1 MSWDLDS
8 QTKEILQANNLS
20 AIEKQNDL
28 WGNHVTLSVEE
39 LIGFGVI
46 DPKDTEPMLDLIFNE
61 IRLREPLN
69 PDHFAFIEREY
80 LGRFPSLSKEIQ
92 EQFEC
97 EKELARCFAE
107 IGRLPTLSPPEFGIQ
122 IPGYSITETVGSG
135 GFGTVY
141 KAKQIDLNRTV
152 AIKVLRIN
160 DIQAKSPFED
170 FRNEALK
177 ASRLFHKNIVEV
189 YEVGEQPDFFFVVMP
204 FVEGGS
210 LRSNRDKLKNRF
222 DDIARIVADI
232 CRAVQYAHDLSI
244 LHCDITPNNIL
255 LGSEQRPMLVDF
267 GLSRDTQELAVL
279 RVLSEALN
287 QGVDQD
293 LKVESGFGKP
303 ASFGGTPGYMSP
315 EQSSGDL
322 ASLSE
327 KTDIFSLGAVLFFLI
342 TGKDYNG
349 NLCEE
354 ENWRCGEEQN
364 NLPIDLVAICSKCV
378 SIKAE
383 DRYRTAE
390 DIALDLER
398 YRRKEIVH
406 ARPLQGLRNAPERF
420 SKWMKRSPAVA
431 AWSLSALLLGS
442 TLFITLIA
450 SFVLVT
456 WKSHETTKALKQ
468 SAVAAFELGK
478 LAASNGTAQQAID
491 SYSKAISV
499 QEQLVNL
506 FPNEPE
512 YCLMLAKT
520 RNNLALTLSEIS
532 DSIGSPI
539 HFQQSI
545 SLLNTLE
552 PPDYLRIEWLEEL
565 ANIHENF
572 GNYLLRS
579 NRTEESLSQ
588 YQTADRVRKTI
599 YPKIS
604 PGAVFAAAKSLM
616 SFAGIKA
623 LNHES
628 IPLAIKDYMMAIEKF
643 EQLESEHYAL
653 DEVFEKLQIANI
665 NLAKILPLA
674 GGASDASVILKE
686 SVEKWDSALQ
696 VNPENHK
703 ARRLLAICLTNY
715 GNDLSRQGKD
725 QQAILSL
732 TQARIHYINVMESEK
747 IGFITEIYYGAC
759 LNFLS
764 SAYRALAQ
772 DEYQMSKKVDL
783 LKECK
788 LYSEESVRLLSGSVN
803 RNKYLYDAK
812 TRLVGAHRNLA
823 SYHLVSG
830 NFDPSIES
838 YNEALRILNE
848 SSDPTLDWRLE
859 RIRTISDLSRALL
872 DYPKSRTEEARQLLK
887 QGLEEG
893 YSLVR
898 GDEVNTVLY
907 PLLQVLHDGLGL
919 ADFKEGYTSSDP
931 SLAKKAYLSGINH
944 FSQSIEIAEK
954 SRSSDKLAGVYVR
967 ILNETYGRRAGL
979 YELTEDYG
987 ASIRDWRVL
996 IERGETKNP
1005 DHILYRLSL
1014 ATALAKYGEIIA
1026 AWDEIRSVES
1036 ILQSNVYAPFMAAC
1050 CLCEIY
1056 RQRGLNSEG
1065 GKDLSVSV
1073 DALLLQIFAHLETA
1087 ESVGYFDTQD
1097 GLLSLQNDPSLLPIR
1112 TSPEFKQF
1120 LDRIVAKSKAQKNGQ
1135 DPAIREP

>member
-1 MSWDLDS
+1 MSWDLDP
-8 QTKEILQANNLS
+8 QTKEILQANHLS

-28 WGNHVTLSVEE
+28 WGNHVALSVEE
-39 LIGFGVI
+39 LIGFGVV
-46 DPKDTEPMLDLIFNE
+46 DPNDTETVLDLIFNE
-61 IRLREPLN
+61 MRLREPLN

-80 LGRFPSLSKEIQ
+80 LGRFPSLVKEIQ
-92 EQFEC
+92 EQFDC
-97 EKELARCFAE
+97 EKELARCFTE
-107 IGRLPTLSPPEFGIQ
+107 TGRFSTLSPSEFGIQ
-122 IPGYSITETVGSG
+122 IPGYSITEKVGSG

-141 KAKQIDLNRTV
+141 KARQIDLNRTV

-210 LRSNRDKLKNRF
+210 LRSNRDKLRNRF
-222 DDIARIVADI
+222 DDIARIIADI

-267 GLSRDTQELAVL
+267 GLSRDTKELAVL
-279 RVLSEALN
+279 RVVSEALD
-287 QGVDQD
+287 QCVDRD
-293 LKVESGFGKP
+293 LQAVGDFGNS
-303 ASFGGTPGYMSP
+303 ASLGGTHGYMSP

-342 TGKDYNG
+342 TGKEYSE

-378 SIKAE
+378 STKTE

-406 ARPLQGLRNAPERF
+406 ARPLRGLRNAPERF

-442 TLFITLIA
+442 MLSITLIA
-450 SFVLVT
+450 SFVMVT
-456 WKSHETTKALKQ
+456 WKSHEMTKALKH

-499 QEQLVNL
+499 QEQLVTL
-506 FPNEPE
+506 FPNEAE

-520 RNNLALTLSEIS
+520 RNNLAITLSEIS
-532 DSIGSPI
+532 DSIGPPI

-545 SLLNTLE
+545 SLLSTLE

-572 GNYLLRS
+572 GNYLRRS
-579 NRTEESLSQ
+579 SRTEESLSQ
-588 YQTADRVRKTI
+588 YQMADRVRKTI
-599 YPKIS
+599 YPARS
-604 PGAVFAAAKSLM
+604 SGAVFADAKSLM
-616 SFAGIKA
+616 SFAGLKS

-628 IPLAIKDYMMAIEKF
+628 LPDAVKDYMMAIEKF

-653 DEVFEKLQIANI
+653 DEVFEKLQIAYI
-665 NLAKILPLA
+665 NLAKILPLV
-674 GGASDASVILKE
+674 GGENEASVILKE

-696 VNPENHK
+696 GNPENHK
-703 ARRLLAICLTNY
+703 ARRHLAICLTNY
-715 GNDLSRQGKD
+715 GNELSRQGNH
-725 QQAILSL
+725 QQAIVSL
-732 TQARIHYINVMESEK
+732 TQARIQYIYVMKSEK

-764 SAYRALAQ
+764 SAYRTLAQ
-772 DEYQMSKKVDL
+772 NEYQMSKKVEL

-788 LYSEESVRLLSGSVN
+788 LYSEESVKLLTGSVN
-803 RNKYLYDAK
+803 RNQFLYDAK
-812 TRLVGAHRNLA
+812 TRLIEAHRNLA
-823 SYHLVSG
+823 SYHLVCG

-838 YNEALRILNE
+838 YQEALRILNE
-848 SSDPTLDWRLE
+848 SSDATLDWRLE
-859 RIRTISDLSRALL
+859 RLWTISDLSRALI
-872 DYPKSRTEEARQLLK
+872 DHPKSRMEEARQLLK

-893 YSLVR
+893 YGLVR

-919 ADFKEGYTSSDP
+919 ADFKEGYASSDP
-931 SLAKKAYLSGINH
+931 ALAKKSYISSISH

-954 SRSSDKLAGVYVR
+954 SRSAGKLAGDSVR

-979 YELTEDYG
+979 YDLTEDYG

-1005 DHILYRLSL
+1005 DYVLYRLSL
-1014 ATALAKYGEIIA
+1014 ATAFAKYGEIVA
-1026 AWDEIRSVES
+1026 AWEEIRSVES
-1036 ILQSNVYAPFMAAC
+1036 ILQSNVNAPFMAAC

-1065 GKDLSVSV
+1065 GKDLSVSE
-1073 DALLLQIFAHLETA
+1073 DALLLQMVAHLETA
-1087 ESVGYFDTQD
+1087 DSVGYFDTQD
-1097 GLLSLQNDPSLLPIR
+1097 GLLSLQNEPSLLPLR
-1112 TSPEFKQF
+1112 GSQEFKEFQ
-1120 LDRIVAKSKAQKNGQ
+1120 DRIVAKSKAQKNGQ
-1135 DPAIREP
+1135 DPVSREP